1 MFDTYKDQALRRQRD
16 RFRLALLYM
25 GLAAIGTLFGLII
38 ASI

>member
-1 MFDTYKDQALRRQRD
+1 MFKKDKDQALRRQQD
-16 RFRLALLYM
+16 RFHLALLYM